1 LAGLGCGSR
10 NGDATGDNALTP
22 AARADG
28 GSEGADNEAIAG
40 ESPGLR
46 LSERSLERLA
56 GIYVSER
63 DAGVALRFASE
74 NADGRVLLSLA
85 DRKGNELIYVQ
96 GSQSEGGVL
105 RHGALTLRMAP
116 ALVQATTGTMVVE
129 GDLAKFAEVESR
141 AELALLTQLSDALGA
156 VGLTGDKF
164 PAALPLHTFAMRF
177 ASYSPSRHTN
187 DAAKS
192 RDTRPFGERAQLAP
206 ICTPGD
212 VACCS
217 RTPNDPGCKPE
228 PPPPPPS
235 DTCAGR
241 EPGSNGCFGM
251 CGMGCDCWPNV
262 CGDCCFHTGCAIHDT
277 FCRSCD
283 WLNPLACV
291 ACYGPGALVGVVC

>member
-1 LAGLGCGSR
+1 LAAIGCGSR
-10 NGDATGDNALTP
+10 SGDAPEDNVIAP

-28 GSEGADNEAIAG
+28 GSGGAGDEAIAG
-40 ESPGLR
+40 DTAGLR
-46 LSERSLERLA
+46 LSERRLERLA
-56 GIYVSER
+56 GIYVSES
-63 DAGVALRFASE
+63 ASGIALSFASE
-74 NADGRVLLSLA
+74 NANGRVVLSLA
-85 DRKGNELIYVQ
+85 DRKGNELIYLE
-96 GSQSEGGVL
+96 GSQGQGGVL

-116 ALVQATTGTMVVE
+116 ALAEATVDSMVVE
-129 GDLAKFAEVESR
+129 GDLTKFAEVESR

-156 VGLTGDKF
+156 QGLTGDKF

-177 ASYSPSRHTN
+177 ASYSPARRTTGAPNSG
-187 DAAKS
+187 
-192 RDTRPFGERAQLAP
+192 DTSSLGERAQLAP

-212 VACCS
+212 VACCN
-217 RTPNDPGCKPE
+217 RTPSDPGCKPE

-283 WLNPLACV
+283 WLNPLACF